1 MPHQKH
7 AKNNRQNVNRGD
19 ANNNVQQQQ
28 AQQNDNQP
36 VQARLRN
43 QRPNATRMVKCCIP
57 TTCPV
62 LDELIDTDNVGDAVR
77 VFCNSEI
84 CDYSNWM
91 HKSCF
96 DEWEQSVL
104 SYLRSCG
111 RARSWSEKQRL
122 QNLWTKKGYDLA
134 FKACDCKCG
143 RGHIRKDLDYIPP
156 VVDNAPRKQKKK
168 KQPSKPELT
177 NANVRERRPSGN
189 GNTTANGNYTANGT
203 YGTNSNGN
211 AYTDN
216 NANVTAGIAN
226 GRVDAINGNA
236 PYVLQKAAP
245 RLEIVQNGNNRLRSD
260 SVGSTGSSPPDSTS
274 SGNSGSGS
282 PIPQSPQNRNLGHL
296 INARPKFEFSESAS
310 NNTTAGTI
318 FRKRNDLSAFNVLPK
333 HKQNSYHIRMEEDS
347 SNGNDE
353 VRSFVLDHLSNYR
366 MTSVKCVLCKDDMSV
381 FDRFPLVD
389 GTLFLSPQ
397 AYDDQVLR
405 VISEG
410 RLQFINPVCLSCLE
424 GASDIRCASCKR
436 KWDGSALLLGTMYSY
451 DIFAAMPCCQKR
463 LTCKHCRRAVV
474 DITSGLQYFSE
485 YSHMI
490 PCPYCKA
497 YDYHFIR
504 PLAETFALKMSPSIW
519 N

>member
-7 AKNNRQNVNRGD
+7 GKNNRLNANRGD
-19 ANNNVQQQQ
+19 ANNNVQHQQG
-28 AQQNDNQP
+28 QQNDNQP
-36 VQARLRN
+36 VQGRVMN
-43 QRPNATRMVKCCIP
+43 QRPNNARMVKCCVP

-62 LDELIDTDNVGDAVR
+62 IDELIDTDNVGDAVR

-84 CDYSNWM
+84 CEYSNWM

-134 FKACDCKCG
+134 FKACDCNCG
-143 RGHIRKDLDYIPP
+143 RGHIRKDLDYVPP

-168 KQPSKPELT
+168 KQPTKPELT

-189 GNTTANGNYTANGT
+189 GNTTANGNYTANG
-203 YGTNSNGN
+203 N

-216 NANVTAGIAN
+216 NANVTDGIAN
-226 GRVDAINGNA
+226 GRADAINGNA
-236 PYVLQKAAP
+236 QYVLHKATP
-245 RLEIVQNGNNRLRSD
+245 RLELVQNGNNRLRSD

-282 PIPQSPQNRNLGHL
+282 PVPQSPQSRNGQLV
-296 INARPKFEFSESAS
+296 NARPKFEFSESAS
-310 NNTTAGTI
+310 NNTTAGSI

-333 HKQNSYHIRMEEDS
+333 HKQNSYHIRMEEDTA
-347 SNGNDE
+347 NGNDE
-353 VRSFVLDHLSNYR
+353 VRSFVLDHLSTYR
-366 MTSVKCVLCKDDMSV
+366 MTSVKCVLCKNDMAV

-410 RLQFINPVCLSCLE
+410 RLQFINPVCISCLE
-424 GASDIRCASCKR
+424 GATDIRCASCKR
-436 KWDGSALLLGTMYSY
+436 KWDGSSLLLGTMYSY

-485 YSHMI
+485 YSRMI